1 MLKNVKTLVDLQK
14 NSHNMFKEKNLFK
27 FFKNGRMVTKTYN
40 DWYNDTSKFSHFLI
54 SQNVKKGDKIGMIS
68 NNSYEWATLSYAS
81 YMIGATF
88 VPMYMNQLLE
98 ECNYIVNDSEIK
110 LLFCKNYQKYISCI
124 NKVNSQSL
132 DNIYFFEGKDNPFK
146 VESHLNN
153 IKNIKD
159 SHIYNGISESDTANL
174 IYTSGTT
181 GKPKGVVNTHKNIIS
196 NVKMIRESFV
206 DFDKICNPKDH
217 SVAFLPWAHCYGMTC
232 ELNGLISS
240 GGSMYISESIE
251 KLPEELEKEKP
262 TLLYSVPTL
271 YTKIY
276 KGVEEKFDKPILRS
290 IFKDA
295 IESSFKKDKISIQKN
310 KIYDK
315 IIFSKVRSKLGGNL
329 KHAFAGGAS
338 TPLPVLKFF
347 EATKIPII
355 EGYGLTETSPIIT
368 LSNLENRKLGSV
380 GKPLPSYDVKIIDD
394 DIYTSGDHV
403 MKEYHNNKLEN
414 EKVFREIDDKRYFKT
429 GDKGYLDDEGYLYIN
444 GRSKEEYKLE
454 NGKYVVPGKLEEK
467 ILLSKLV
474 KQVILYGENREY
486 NIALIYPNYDII
498 NNNLIYDVI
507 KKEVV
512 DLLKNNGIKSY
523 EIPKDII
530 IMNEELTVE
539 NKLLTPKLSIKREKV
554 IEKYKNEINK
564 IYKN

>member
-1 MLKNVKTLVDLQK
+1 MLNHVKTLVDLQK
-14 NSHNMFKEKNLFK
+14 NSHKIYKNKNLFK
-27 FFKNGRMVTKTYN
+27 FFKNGKIVNKTYN
-40 DWYNDTSKFSHFLI
+40 DWYIDTNKYSNFLL
-54 SQNVKKGDKIGMIS
+54 SQNIKKGDTIGIIS

-81 YMIGATF
+81 YMVGATF
-88 VPMYMNQLLE
+88 VPMYMNQLLDD
-98 ECNYIVNDSEIK
+98 CNYIVNDSNMK
-110 LLFCKNYQKYISCI
+110 LLFCKDYQKYISCI
-124 NKVNSQSL
+124 NKINSNNL
-132 DNIYFFEGKDNPFK
+132 DNIYFFEGKENPFK
-146 VESHLNN
+146 VENLVNN
-153 IKNIKD
+153 KKNIKD
-159 SHIYNGISESDTANL
+159 SNIYNSIKENDIANL

-196 NVKMIRESFV
+196 NVKMIRKSFT
-206 DFDKICNPKDH
+206 DFNKICNSEDS

-232 ELNGLISS
+232 ELNGIISS
-240 GGSMYISESIE
+240 GGSMYISKSIE
-251 KLPEELEKEKP
+251 ELPKELEREKP

-276 KGVEEKFDKPILRS
+276 KGVEEKFDKPLLRH

-295 IESSFKKDKISIQKN
+295 IDSSFKNDKISIQKN

-338 TPLPVLKFF
+338 TPIQVLKFF
-347 EATKIPII
+347 EASKIPII

-380 GKPLPSYDVKIIDD
+380 GKPLPSYHVEIIDG
-394 DIYTSGDHV
+394 DIYAYGDNV
-403 MKEYHNNKLEN
+403 MKEYHNNILEN
-414 EKVFREIDDKRYFKT
+414 EKVFKEINNKRYFKT
-429 GDKGYLDDEGYLYIN
+429 GDKGYLDEEGYLYIN

-467 ILLSKLV
+467 ILLSKLI
-474 KQVILYGENREY
+474 KQVIVYGENREY

-498 NNNLIYDVI
+498 NNNLIYDII
-507 KKEVV
+507 KKEVI
-512 DLLKNNGIKSY
+512 DLLKNSGVKSY

-530 IMNEELTVE
+530 IIDEELTVE
-539 NKLLTPKLSIKREKV
+539 NEFLTPKLSIKREKV
-554 IEKYKNEINK
+554 IEKYKNKINE